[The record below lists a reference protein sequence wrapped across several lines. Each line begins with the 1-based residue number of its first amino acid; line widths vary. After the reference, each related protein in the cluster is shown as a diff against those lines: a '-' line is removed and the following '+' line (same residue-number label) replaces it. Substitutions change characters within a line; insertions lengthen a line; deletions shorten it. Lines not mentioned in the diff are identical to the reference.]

1 MMVGGGSDS
10 RASSLGGLKAGSV
23 EKAVARI
30 TGEAVDRGGEGEK
43 KGMVRVRII
52 TRIRGRDNEYSTAYY
67 AYVDGERYVLF
78 KEPTSIIEDRSSG

>member
-1 MMVGGGSDS
+1 
-10 RASSLGGLKAGSV
+10 
-23 EKAVARI
+23 
-30 TGEAVDRGGEGEK
+30 
-43 KGMVRVRII
+43 VRVRII